1 MKIKRTAN
9 AGVLIEMNGLRILLD
24 GVCEETEHYL
34 GTPDGLKRE
43 LLEELPDAVGFTHL
57 HSDHFDE
64 GYANAYKNKSLRP
77 ILGSECS
84 HLKVGNVSLRAIPTR
99 HLGKSNT
106 EHFSFIIEGERRI
119 FFMGD
124 ASPSELK
131 RLLAFGTP
139 DILIVPFAYCN
150 TESAWRNTLS
160 SGAEEIILLHMP
172 RIDADPY
179 TLWDSVEN
187 TTNWENIRYFAKISE
202 TITLQ

>member
-9 AGVLIEMNGLRILLD
+9 AGVLIEMNGFRILLD

-34 GTPDGLKRE
+34 GTPDDLKRE

-57 HSDHFDE
+57 HSDHFLE
-64 GYANAYKNKSLRP
+64 SYANAYKNKSLRP
-77 ILGSECS
+77 VLGSECS

-172 RIDADPY
+172 RVDADPY
-179 TLWDSVEN
+179 MLWNSVEN